1 MATIGENIRMLRK
14 IRKMTQ
20 KELGE
25 LCGIDEANIRKYEL
39 NNQIPR
45 VETIKK
51 IADALDVSTFT
62 LMDDVLPP
70 DEPTSLPLKEN
81 IRKIRILRG
90 LKQKQ
95 LAQKSGLSP
104 NSISEYE
111 SGYRTPSIDAL
122 EKLSKALTVPPC
134 MLLACEN
141 DIPIDLSVIPTK
153 DLLAEIER
161 RCS

>member
-1 MATIGENIRMLRK
+1 MATIGENIRTLRK

-20 KELGE
+20 KDLAEKIKKSE
-25 LCGIDEANIRKYEL
+25 ISIRKYES
-39 NNQIPR
+39 NSTIPPMN
-45 VETIKK
+45 VLHS

-70 DEPTSLPLKEN
+70 DEPTTLPLKEN
-81 IRKIRILRG
+81 IRRIRILRG

-122 EKLSKALTVPPC
+122 EKLSKALTIPPC

-141 DIPIDLSVIPTK
+141 DIPIDLSIIPTK

-161 RCS
+161 RCC